1 MNTIIV
7 LLILAGLIYFWLDS
21 MKSKEVAM
29 AYAAKECQSINV
41 QLLDQT
47 VSLKSIKPIRDRR
60 GRLVFKRIYT
70 FDFSIHGS
78 ERSEGRVILE
88 GIVMKQIQLDYEDG
102 MVIDSSAVEK
112 SQDDK
117 DL

>member
-47 VSLKSIKPIRDRR
+47 VSLKSIKLVRNRR

-78 ERSEGRVILE
+78 ERREGRVILE
-88 GIVMKQIQLDYEDG
+88 GIVLEQVQLDYENG
-102 MVIDSSAVEK
+102 MVIDSSVEVK
-112 SQDDK
+112 SAEDNS
-117 DL
+117 